1 MSRWN
6 PAKLKQKNTELALW
20 KLGCEHPAIERAKAL
35 FPDVATIMLY
45 ERGRTPKRRSIESGR
60 RWRYQR
66 SVYGDWMV
74 AEQKHY
80 RQPLNGKRPVLVGWR
95 EGAKKITSMA
105 TFIWNL

>member
-1 MSRWN
+1 MSHWN

-20 KLGCEHPAIERAKAL
+20 KLGCEHPAIERAKTL
-35 FPDVATIMLY
+35 FPNASLIMLY
-45 ERGRTPKRRSIESGR
+45 ERGRTPKRRTIESGR

-80 RQPLNGKRPVLVGWR
+80 RQPLNTKRPVLIGWS
-95 EGAKKITSMA
+95 EGASKTTSHA
-105 TFIWNL
+105 LFIWKL